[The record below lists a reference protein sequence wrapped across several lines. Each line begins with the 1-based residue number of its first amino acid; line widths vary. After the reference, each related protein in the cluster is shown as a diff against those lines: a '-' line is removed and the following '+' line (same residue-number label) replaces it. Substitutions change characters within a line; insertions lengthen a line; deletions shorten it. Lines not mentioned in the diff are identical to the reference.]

1 MKAPGLLI
9 LVKHSEPVI
18 DPSQPANVWHLSQVG
33 KLRCKGLAKHLSGYQ
48 VQAIVS
54 SLEPKA
60 VETAQI
66 TADAL
71 GLSPKR
77 WENLHE
83 HERSRGT
90 SFSKRQFE
98 RSVAALFAH
107 PDQLV
112 FGNETAHQALQ
123 RFEQAVY
130 KLVDETPV
138 QRLVVVSHG
147 TVISL
152 FTAHHTGID
161 AYVLWKRLGLP
172 GFVVLTFPNYQL
184 KEIVDCIP

>member
-18 DPSQPANVWHLSQVG
+18 DPSQPANIWRLSPIG
-33 KLRCKGLAKHLSGYQ
+33 KQRCKALAERLSGYQ
-48 VQAIVS
+48 VQGIVS

-60 VETAQI
+60 VETARI

-71 GLSPKR
+71 GLSAER
-77 WENLHE
+77 RENLHE

-90 SFSKRQFE
+90 SFSRRQFE

-107 PDQLV
+107 PDRLV

-130 KLVDETPV
+130 ELVAETPV
-138 QRLVVVSHG
+138 QRLAVVAHG

-152 FTAHHTGID
+152 FTAHHTAID
-161 AYVLWKRLGLP
+161 VYDLWKRLGLP
-172 GFVVLTFPNYQL
+172 GFVVLTFPGYQL
-184 KEIVDCIP
+184 KEIVDRIT